1 MAARWLMAATLG
13 MALAGCNP
21 LPRPDYVDVKQPA
34 SYRTESGGV
43 RVDNADYKLDNQGY
57 RISPDGERLGMID
70 VPAKTEGDNS
80 NAVAGYYIST
90 TGAVAPGRVASTSDI
105 TAMPNPSNLPTPS
118 QMPQQAPITPSP
130 GNLPPPPGYRLR
142 ERGPPARLRAFTCA
156 LDHDAGQRPVLPD
169 YLKRGMT
176 S

>member
-13 MALAGCNP
+13 MALAGCDP

-34 SYRTESGGV
+34 SFRTEPDGT

-57 RISPDGERLGMID
+57 RINRDGERIGMVD

-90 TGAVAPGRVASTSDI
+90 TGAVALPSEAPDGSSGSRRVKSSAMSAMRASTLM
-105 TAMPNPSNLPTPS
+105 A
-118 QMPQQAPITPSP
+118 
-130 GNLPPPPGYRLR
+130 
-142 ERGPPARLRAFTCA
+142 ARRPRSRAFA
-156 LDHDAGQRPVLPD
+156 HP
-169 YLKRGMT
+169 
-176 S
+176 

>member
-1 MAARWLMAATLG
+1 MMARGTGSTLAATSSARSRPVPEQGARWL
-13 MALAGCNP
+13 
-21 LPRPDYVDVKQPA
+21 
-34 SYRTESGGV
+34 
-43 RVDNADYKLDNQGY
+43 
-57 RISPDGERLGMID
+57 RIGQVD

-130 GNLPPPPGYRLR
+130 GNLPPPPGYR
-142 ERGPPARLRAFTCA
+142 
-156 LDHDAGQRPVLPD
+156 
-169 YLKRGMT
+169 
-176 S
+176 